1 MKRKHEE
8 KLLQER
14 VLPAILAIK
23 RCEEFAKLTKRP
35 SYLTHKCVK
44 TNNRII

>member
-14 VLPAILAIK
+14 VLPAILVVK